1 MNETT
6 LTGVFGTVAG
16 ILIAWIGFK
25 KSSHD
30 ATTKFQDSLIK
41 RVETLETDNES
52 LRQRNEELLQIN
64 LKERQKQFELEQKID
79 QIEGEKLKMLD
90 RIQDLE
96 LIVERLTKQVGLLTK
111 EGN

>member
-25 KSSHD
+25 KSSQD